1 MWKAFWYNFKWWLL
15 RPSFFSAVIVVGS
28 REPLWAALLPP
39 ARVTSTSCALV
50 PRTVCS
56 SRTGRCTATN
66 TAILSV
72 QRYGHNFHPKPFII
86 AIHLKGQRFILYVY
100 PCTLYTC
107 WFSLHCI
114 DLWFVPF
121 QMVSGKGF
129 EVPRRVYVDFEGI
142 NLRRKF
148 LTGLEPETINMTI
161 GKDCRGV
168 VCSWFEPLDCTEM
181 KYACCISHSLYRP
194 SFLSHVSRLSADSET
209 WCVVRAVVK
218 WEDAVPC
225 RISVSDHCHTTG
237 SVTDRVSMFVTWNP
251 NTLQDRPWFFW
262 ELWCQL

>member
-1 MWKAFWYNFKWWLL
+1 
-15 RPSFFSAVIVVGS
+15 
-28 REPLWAALLPP
+28 
-39 ARVTSTSCALV
+39 
-50 PRTVCS
+50 
-56 SRTGRCTATN
+56 
-66 TAILSV
+66 
-72 QRYGHNFHPKPFII
+72 
-86 AIHLKGQRFILYVY
+86 
-100 PCTLYTC
+100 
-107 WFSLHCI
+107 
-114 DLWFVPF
+114 
-121 QMVSGKGF
+121 MVSGKGF

-237 SVTDRVSMFVTWNP
+237 SVTDRVSMQILCRTIHDSFGNFGASCRIIIV
-251 NTLQDRPWFFW
+251 LIALVQVSLLFHFM
-262 ELWCQL
+262 